1 MTEQQPIANSTEP
14 KNQPSTLPVQKV
26 NMLAVYWQKFTS
38 LIPEPAKNAL
48 LKFYHNK
55 KIFLPIAISFGLLF
69 FVIVIGLVF
78 GKPTST
84 SSGLVKTS
92 PTPVVT
98 NIPQPSSKPED
109 IVTVTRET
117 LKDLKSEINA
127 LDVDQ
132 SVLQPPNIDFEIKFN

>member
-1 MTEQQPIANSTEP
+1 MTEQQPITNNTESKSP
-14 KNQPSTLPVQKV
+14 PIVLPTQRKNILIS
-26 NMLAVYWQKFTS
+26 YWQRFINF
-38 LIPEPAKNAL
+38 IPQPAKNVL

-55 KIFLPIAISFGLLF
+55 KVFLPVTISFGLLF
-69 FVIVIGLVF
+69 LVIVMGLLF

-84 SSGLVKTS
+84 NSSLVKTS

-98 NIPQPSSKPED
+98 NTSQPSSEPED

-132 SVLQPPNIDFEIKFN
+132 SVLQPPTIDFEIKFN